1 MLERLAMQEL
11 ELQMVRLETQA
22 VPELLVM
29 LAQQEQLELELQ
41 MVRLEIQEA
50 QEQQEILA
58 QQVVLE
64 LERPPEQPA
73 HQILEHQETL
83 VILVLRQ
90 IQYQ

>member
-1 MLERLAMQEL
+1 
-11 ELQMVRLETQA
+11 
-22 VPELLVM
+22 
-29 LAQQEQLELELQ
+29 
-41 MVRLEIQEA
+41 
-50 QEQQEILA
+50 
-58 QQVVLE
+58 VLE